1 MSGVFPDKLKLAK
14 VIPLKKGDSTITD
27 NYRPISLLPT
37 LSKVLE
43 KIVYNQLFAYFSV
56 EELFYPSRYDFRR
69 CHSTEWAATEVIDLI
84 IQKLD
89 AGKLPLA
96 IFLDLSKAF
105 DTLNH
110 DILLDKLRFYGI
122 TSEGLCFFKSYL
134 NNRTQYVDY
143 DGTASDIKQ
152 ITTGVPQGSILGPL
166 LFIIYIKLFYVQ
178 MIVL

>member
-1 MSGVFPDKLKLAK
+1 MKLTGPPLFLLATGQRLNR
-14 VIPLKKGDSTITD
+14 PL
-27 NYRPISLLPT
+27 
-37 LSKVLE
+37 
-43 KIVYNQLFAYFSV
+43 
-56 EELFYPSRYDFRR
+56 
-69 CHSTEWAATEVIDLI
+69 IDLI

-96 IFLDLSKAF
+96 IFLDQSKAF

-122 TSEGLCFFKSYL
+122 TSKEFCFFKSYL

-143 DGTASDIKQ
+143 DGTTSYIKQ

-166 LFIIYIKLFYVQ
+166 LFIIYIYDISNASIFFKAIFMQ